1 MTVENSKRRLLLWSG
16 LVGCLVVSFQKIIQG
31 SMQTTERFSV
41 IYQSF
46 HERFGDPPVLAS
58 SSVSFPSG
66 DHFLGKS
73 SPSFNDTTV
82 TAFSR
87 IRTAYPRVATWI
99 VEKDFIN
106 DGKHPPSATISVA
119 LKPSLPFMRNESLAP
134 NLIEGTT
141 QNKTRLLP
149 TKSYL
154 KFEREWFEECTSI
167 LNAEKDSSLYRIRP
181 TCNDFHELPFVDSH
195 LEQARNFLFDE
206 ISLLSMEGSWRS
218 VWNVTRY
225 PPTSIAKGKV
235 GPSIVVLKA
244 LQLHREFDD
253 ESFSMHGMDAIIMER
268 LTASPY
274 VVDSYGFCGQSVM
287 TSIAA
292 SSGRSLIKD
301 SKLKWLTRLKL
312 ARDLARGMADL
323 HALSS
328 LNYNNRSKTPISQYP
343 LLLPFAHHDV
353 NIANT
358 LGTPDG
364 RIQWN
369 DFNLGLIVRHKRD
382 TATGSYQSCPVPIR
396 YEGELWRSPEEIQN
410 LTGYL
415 NETQNAMQA
424 SDVYSLGNVLFQVLS
439 KHQPWSHLEKER
451 DNDDNNVEQSNVT
464 NKTLAAV
471 RLATGQNFTQDE
483 KKDSLMTIAHAK
495 LRGELPYMP
504 GRFLSRPEAKLLWD
518 QIQQCYQRDPADRPS
533 AFDVAIAL
541 GQAYDTFQEKA
552 QQNRQQQ
559 S

>member
-31 SMQTTERFSV
+31 SIQTTERFSS
-41 IYQSF
+41 IYHSF
-46 HERFGDPPVLAS
+46 HERLGDPTAQVASSSS
-58 SSVSFPSG
+58 SSVSFPAG

-73 SPSFNDTTV
+73 SPSFNETTV

-87 IRTAYPRVATWI
+87 IRTVYPRFVTWI
-99 VEKDFIN
+99 VETN
-106 DGKHPPSATISVA
+106 SLTDGKLPPSATISVV
-119 LKPSLPFMRNESLAP
+119 LQPSLPFMGNESLAS
-134 NLIEGTT
+134 NLIEGTA
-141 QNKTRLLP
+141 QNKTLLQP
-149 TKSYL
+149 TNSYL
-154 KFEREWFEECTSI
+154 EFEREWFEECTSI

-195 LEQARNFLFDE
+195 LEQERNFLFDE
-206 ISLLSMEGSWRS
+206 VSLLSMEGSWRS
-218 VWNVTRY
+218 VWNVTRH
-225 PPTSIAKGKV
+225 PPTSIAEGRV

-323 HALSS
+323 HALSP
-328 LNYNNRSKTPISQYP
+328 LNYNNRTKTPIPQYP

-369 DFNLGLIVRHKRD
+369 DFNLGLIARHKKD

-451 DNDDNNVEQSNVT
+451 DNDDNQEQSNVT
-464 NKTLAAV
+464 NETLPAV

-483 KKDSLMTIAHAK
+483 KKDSLTTIAHAK
-495 LRGELPYMP
+495 LRGQLPYMP

-533 AFDVAIAL
+533 ALDVAIAL
-541 GQAYDTFQEKA
+541 GQAYDTFQKR
-552 QQNRQQQ
+552 NH
-559 S
+559 